1 MRGCGEA
8 DFPPA
13 SSLEGWV
20 GGTGGTGWADGDV
33 IRVRWEAGVQGGV
46 RASVRGQI
54 GRGHGQAWEAT
65 GRLHPKCFCYF
76 CSHSRHYL
84 QWQRL
89 YIRVASSSENL
100 PLLIKRGGLK
110 VGWGVGGREREHY
123 DENLWCR
130 NPMIRHEG
138 PGEHQTCSL
147 MSSKATGQNL
157 VVLCV
162 MTIKILD
169 AWFCLTTFH
178 HSFLWGAK
186 SQRHGFLEI
195 KVITTHSQS
204 SRTFRNLNQIRPS
217 V

>member
-46 RASVRGQI
+46 RASVRGQR

-65 GRLHPKCFCYF
+65 GRLRPKCFCYF
-76 CSHSRHYL
+76 CSHCRRYL

-110 VGWGVGGREREHY
+110 VGEKRT
-123 DENLWCR
+123 LWWEPLLQKSHDPAWR
-130 NPMIRHEG
+130 TRRAPNRLI
-138 PGEHQTCSL
+138 GE
-147 MSSKATGQNL
+147 
-157 VVLCV
+157 
-162 MTIKILD
+162 
-169 AWFCLTTFH
+169 F
-178 HSFLWGAK
+178 K
-186 SQRHGFLEI
+186 S
-195 KVITTHSQS
+195 
-204 SRTFRNLNQIRPS
+204 
-217 V
+217 